1 MTIFA
6 QRRFAPHLRAFLLDE
21 KRVMKDAQAV
31 TGKPAGDSHF
41 ASF

>member
-1 MTIFA
+1 MAIFA

-21 KRVMKDAQAV
+21 KRVVKDAQAV
-31 TGKPAGDSHF
+31 SGKPAGDGHF